1 MEKNKEKKISKAL
14 SYWLRHNP
22 DDIEISLD
30 INGWTNVDE
39 LIEKSNI
46 EFDLDDLKHVVENS
60 NKQRFSLN
68 KRHVLKGD
76 DKYFIRAN
84 QGHSVEGVEL
94 ELEEAVPPQILF
106 HGAPV
111 GVIDTI
117 IKEGLKKMN
126 RHHVHLSPDEATAA
140 NVGSR
145 RGAFEILEVEAM
157 RMRADGLKIY
167 ISDNGVYL
175 TDNVPAEYIRRR

>member
-84 QGHSVEGVEL
+84 QGHSVEGVEFWD
-94 ELEEAVPPQILF
+94 ASAACRP
-106 HGAPV
+106 APW
-111 GVIDTI
+111 
-117 IKEGLKKMN
+117 
-126 RHHVHLSPDEATAA
+126 A
-140 NVGSR
+140 
-145 RGAFEILEVEAM
+145 
-157 RMRADGLKIY
+157 
-167 ISDNGVYL
+167 
-175 TDNVPAEYIRRR
+175 